1 MENDL
6 PGGKQKIMLSKM
18 CFFLFVQT
26 HLDDFNDKA
35 EGERESGED
44 ERDADDDHQVGAHP
58 LTFLAC

>member
-6 PGGKQKIMLSKM
+6 PGGKQKITLSKIY
-18 CFFLFVQT
+18 FFLFVQT

>member
-1 MENDL
+1 
-6 PGGKQKIMLSKM
+6 MLSKM

-35 EGERESGED
+35 EGERESGKD

>member
-6 PGGKQKIMLSKM
+6 PGGKQIMLSVM
-18 CFFLFVQT
+18 CFFLFVQI

-44 ERDADDDHQVGAHP
+44 EHDADDDHQVGAHP

>member
-6 PGGKQKIMLSKM
+6 PGGKQKITLSKIY
-18 CFFLFVQT
+18 FFLFVQT

-35 EGERESGED
+35 EGERESGKD